1 MAHLI
6 TQASPWLLSLC
17 VWVGLAYATA
27 LYFFGTSKE
36 SWSTKFK
43 FLLASMRF
51 LVVSMLVLLL
61 FQPLLETIET
71 RVEKPIVVL
80 ALDNS
85 QSVVS
90 AKDSNFVR
98 NDFLN
103 NWKGIA
109 AKLGSEYEVV
119 PLLFGDNV
127 SDGDD
132 ASFSDQITHFGKLQ
146 RAIDA
151 RFSGRNLAAL
161 VVASDGLYNKG
172 PHPVSNLKQ
181 LNIPVFTMGLG
192 DTTLHRDLLISNVSV
207 NKIAYLG
214 NEFPIRL
221 NIEGRKAQGS
231 STVVTVSKNGVQLT
245 SQNISFTS
253 EREFKTVEFT
263 LPADQVGIHAY
274 TVTIQPINSEDNTRN
289 NSEQVYIEVIDNRQQ
304 VLILANAPHP
314 DITAIAEA
322 MRLQENYEVTVQ
334 TVDQFTD
341 DVNKFD
347 MLIAYQ
353 IPSLG
358 GKGNNVIQEAF
369 KAKIPCWFILGAQN
383 DFNAFN
389 TFGSGFSL
397 NGYQSKLSDINASLN
412 PSFSYFSLSNE
423 FTQALPLLP
432 PLAVPF
438 GNYSVAPEVQ
448 ALLTQR
454 IGKIAT
460 DVPLLGFGGTPEHRI
475 AVLCGEGIWR
485 WKVGLFQMEEN
496 HEIFNQF
503 ITQTTQFIGVKENK
517 EKFRIQHKK
526 NFAENEIVYFNA
538 ELYDES
544 FTPVLNQQ
552 VNMEL
557 KFPDNSVQSFQFSP
571 SNTGYQLNTGMLPA
585 GAYSF
590 TAKAFN
596 GTTEFLKSGGFTVN
610 NISVETA
617 RTIADFQLL
626 EQMSSSTNG
635 KRFNATAIDDL
646 VNEIRN
652 RKEITSVSFEEK
664 KVRELIDWAPLL
676 VALLSLL
683 SIEWFLRKW
692 NGSY

>member
-1 MAHLI
+1 
-6 TQASPWLLSLC
+6 
-17 VWVGLAYATA
+17 
-27 LYFFGTSKE
+27 
-36 SWSTKFK
+36 
-43 FLLASMRF
+43 MRF
-51 LVVSMLVLLL
+51 IVVSLLVLML

-71 RVEKPIVVL
+71 RVEKPVVVL

-85 QSVVS
+85 QSIVS
-90 AKDSNFVR
+90 AKDSNFIQTE
-98 NDFLN
+98 FLN
-103 NWKGIA
+103 SWKGIA
-109 AKLGSEYEVV
+109 EKLGSEYEVI

-127 SDGDD
+127 SDGND
-132 ASFSDQITHFGKLQ
+132 ATFSDQITHFGKLQ

-151 RFSGRNLAAL
+151 RFSGRNLSAL
-161 VVASDGLYNKG
+161 VIASDGLYNKG

-181 LNIPVFTMGLG
+181 LNIPVFTVGLG
-192 DTTLHRDLLISNVSV
+192 DTTLHRDLLISNVSA

-214 NEFPIRL
+214 NNFPILL
-221 NIEGRKAQGS
+221 NLEGRKAKGN
-231 STVVTVSKNGVQLT
+231 STVVSVSKNGVQLA
-245 SQNISFTS
+245 SQNVSFTS
-253 EREFKTVEFT
+253 EREFKNVEFS

-274 TVTIQPINSEDNTRN
+274 TVTIQAIGNEDNLRN
-289 NSEQVYIEVIDNRQQ
+289 NTELVYIEVIDNRQKI
-304 VLILANAPHP
+304 LILANAPHP

-341 DVNKFD
+341 NVNKFD

-358 GKGNNVIQEAF
+358 GRGNNVVQEAY
-369 KAKIPCWFILGAQN
+369 KSKIPCWFILGAQN

-389 TFGSGFSL
+389 AFGSGFSL
-397 NGYQSKLSDINASLN
+397 NGYQSKLSDISASLN
-412 PSFSYFSLSNE
+412 PAFSYFSLSNE

-496 HEIFNQF
+496 HDVFNQF
-503 ITQTTQFIGVKENK
+503 ITQSTQFIGVKENK

-526 NFAENEIVYFNA
+526 NFAENELVYFNA

-557 KFPDNSVQSFQFSP
+557 KFPDNNVQSFAFSP
-571 SNTGYQLNTGMLPA
+571 SNTGYQLNAGMLPP
-585 GAYSF
+585 GAYSY

-596 GTTEFLKSGGFTVN
+596 GTTEFMKSGGFTVN

-626 EQMSSSTNG
+626 EQLSSSTNG
-635 KRFNATAIDDL
+635 KRFNATSIDDL

>member
-1 MAHLI
+1 
-6 TQASPWLLSLC
+6 
-17 VWVGLAYATA
+17 
-27 LYFFGTSKE
+27 
-36 SWSTKFK
+36 
-43 FLLASMRF
+43 MRF
-51 LVVSMLVLLL
+51 IVVSLLVLML

-71 RVEKPIVVL
+71 RVEKPVVVL

-85 QSVVS
+85 QSIVS
-90 AKDSNFVR
+90 AKDSNFIQTE
-98 NDFLN
+98 FLN
-103 NWKGIA
+103 SWKGIA
-109 AKLGSEYEVV
+109 EKLGSEYEVI

-127 SDGDD
+127 SDGND
-132 ASFSDQITHFGKLQ
+132 ATFSDQITHFGKLQ

-151 RFSGRNLAAL
+151 RFSGRNLSAL
-161 VVASDGLYNKG
+161 VIASDGLYNKG

-181 LNIPVFTMGLG
+181 LNIPVFTVGLG
-192 DTTLHRDLLISNVSV
+192 DTTLHRDLLISNVSA

-214 NEFPIRL
+214 NNFPIRL
-221 NIEGRKAQGS
+221 NLEGRKAKGN
-231 STVVTVSKNGVQLT
+231 STVVSVSKNGVQLA
-245 SQNISFTS
+245 SQNVSFTS
-253 EREFKTVEFT
+253 EREFKNVEFS

-274 TVTIQPINSEDNTRN
+274 TVTIQAIGNEDNLRN
-289 NSEQVYIEVIDNRQQ
+289 NTELVYIEVTDNRQKI
-304 VLILANAPHP
+304 LILANAPHP

-334 TVDQFTD
+334 TVDAFTD
-341 DVNKFD
+341 NVNKFD

-358 GKGNNVIQEAF
+358 GRGNNVIQEAF
-369 KAKIPCWFILGAQN
+369 KSKIPCWFILGAQN

-397 NGYQSKLSDINASLN
+397 NGYQSKLSDISASLN
-412 PSFSYFSLSNE
+412 PAFSYFSLSNE

-432 PLAVPF
+432 PLAGPF

-475 AVLCGEGIWR
+475 AVLSGEGIWR

-496 HEIFNQF
+496 HDVFNQF
-503 ITQTTQFIGVKENK
+503 ITQTAQFIGVKENK

-526 NFAENEIVYFNA
+526 NFAENELVYFNA

-544 FTPVLNQQ
+544 FMPVLNQQ

-571 SNTGYQLNTGMLPA
+571 SSTGYQLNAGMLPP
-585 GAYSF
+585 GAYSY

-596 GTTEFLKSGGFTVN
+596 GTTEFMKSGGFTVN

-626 EQMSSSTNG
+626 EQLSSSTNG
-635 KRFNATAIDDL
+635 KRFNATSIDDL

-683 SIEWFLRKW
+683 SFEWFLRKW